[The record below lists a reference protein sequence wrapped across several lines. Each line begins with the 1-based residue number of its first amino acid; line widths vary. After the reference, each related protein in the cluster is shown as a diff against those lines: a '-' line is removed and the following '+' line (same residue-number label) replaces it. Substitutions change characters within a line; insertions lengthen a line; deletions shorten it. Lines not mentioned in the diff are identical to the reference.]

1 MERKLFP
8 EDIARLLRN
17 LVVRLNKTNFEGDIS
32 LLGGAAMSMAYME
45 NRRATTDIDAVFP
58 QRELVLGLADQIGH
72 DEDLDFGW
80 FNDAVRVFIPKEATD
95 IWVDLYKIGNVQ
107 VRVATAEYLLSMK
120 LAADRG
126 IRDRPDIQV
135 LLPLCNVTTVEGAV
149 EIFEKY
155 HRGQDLKSETV
166 EALIEMLKR

>member
-1 MERKLFP
+1 MERELFP
-8 EDIARLLRN
+8 EDIARLLRS
-17 LVVRLNKTNFEGDIS
+17 LVVRLNKSNFEGDIS

-135 LLPLCNVTTVEGAV
+135 LLPLCNVTTIEEAV
-149 EIFEKY
+149 EIFKKY